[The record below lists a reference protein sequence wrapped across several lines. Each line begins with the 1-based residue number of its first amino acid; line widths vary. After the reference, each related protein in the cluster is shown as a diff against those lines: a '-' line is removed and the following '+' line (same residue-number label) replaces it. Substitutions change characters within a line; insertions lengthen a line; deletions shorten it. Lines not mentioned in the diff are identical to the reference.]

1 MSMNPKTSAMLGLG
15 SVAVIAV
22 LLYSHRG
29 SLGMGAQVLGA
40 AAVLVT
46 GKSAWDAY
54 TVATHPLS
62 SEAAKVAA
70 AS

>member
-1 MSMNPKTSAMLGLG
+1 MEPKTSAMLGLA
-15 SVAVIAV
+15 SVAVLAV
-22 LLYSHRG
+22 LLYSHR
-29 SLGMGAQVLGA
+29 SSMGMGAKVLGA

-54 TVATHPLS
+54 TVASHPVS